1 MGLHLPQ
8 FARAAAIVPR
18 AGSGADTINL
28 TADITLA
35 AKPASQQPAQQPAQP
50 AYMQLHNCMATLT
63 RILNFRKTPGGMV
76 IGHVP
81 YGAHLPA
88 VERPRDWFKADYW
101 VRRGGISADYV
112 PPVGD
117 CGCRMPP
124 TARFCR
130 GEAVAR
136 PI

>member
-8 FARAAAIVPR
+8 FVRAAAIVPG

-63 RILNFRKTPGGMV
+63 RILNFRKTPGVTHAPDRTCLRGR
-76 IGHVP
+76 GSDSP
-81 YGAHLPA
+81 DLTPA
-88 VERPRDWFKADYW
+88 PPNL
-101 VRRGGISADYV
+101 RGGYY
-112 PPVGD
+112 
-117 CGCRMPP
+117 
-124 TARFCR
+124 
-130 GEAVAR
+130 
-136 PI
+136 